1 MPVSCKYLSI
11 KSKIAFFLLSEVG
24 LSVTTTKEGLFDEA
38 LIKPQDPSLK
48 ENLTPFTVNTSF
60 ISSPSIN
67 TLSFLNFI
75 KIELE
80 NFQKNFNYI
89 KV

>member
-38 LIKPQDPSLK
+38 LINPHDPSLK

-75 KIELE
+75 
-80 NFQKNFNYI
+80 NFLTSSSTT
-89 KV
+89 